1 VTFDFLRPRLD
12 RAPRSFGRSGV
23 RAAGAIVATSQPLAA
38 EAGLQILRRG
48 GNAFDAAVATAAV
61 LNVVEPMSTGIGGDA
76 FALCWVAREGKL
88 LALNASGRSPHGL
101 TADLLRRRGFTA
113 VPDTGIFSVTVPG
126 AAAGWADL
134 VGRLG
139 RLPLADVLAPA
150 IHYAN
155 AGFPVSDIIALSWQ
169 SATDKLSAWPATKA
183 TYLPGGRAPKA
194 GELVR
199 QPNLARTFRWF
210 AADGPERFYRGEV
223 AQAVVATSQALGGSF
238 TLQDLADHASD
249 WVEPISTSYRGV
261 ELHECPSNGQG
272 LAALIALNILEGDD
286 LASLGHNSAEYLHL
300 LIEAKKL
307 AFADRDRYVA
317 DPDQSPAP
325 LRRLLSREYAAE
337 RRRLIDRGR
346 ASPGFSAGTFS
357 AGEDTVYLTV
367 VDAERNCCSFINS
380 LYTGFGSGLVA
391 GDTGVCL
398 QNRGACFVLEEG
410 HPNCAGPHKRPLQ
423 TIIPALATRN
433 GKPWLCYGV
442 MGGHMQ
448 PQGHV
453 QVLLNMV
460 DFSMAP
466 QDAIEA
472 PRFCHFD
479 GLRVALEHPA
489 HEDVGPALA
498 ARGHH
503 LLSHPGLY
511 GGGQLI
517 EIDPGTGALAAGSDP
532 RKDGCAVGY

>member
-1 VTFDFLRPRLD
+1 
-12 RAPRSFGRSGV
+12 
-23 RAAGAIVATSQPLAA
+23 
-38 EAGLQILRRG
+38 
-48 GNAFDAAVATAAV
+48 
-61 LNVVEPMSTGIGGDA
+61 
-76 FALCWVAREGKL
+76 
-88 LALNASGRSPHGL
+88 
-101 TADLLRRRGFTA
+101 
-113 VPDTGIFSVTVPG
+113 VPETGIFSVTVPG

-134 VGRLG
+134 VSRLG
-139 RLPLADVLAPA
+139 SLPLTDVLAPA
-150 IHYAN
+150 IHYAEE
-155 AGFPVSDIIALSWQ
+155 GFPASDIIALSWQ
-169 SATDKLSAWPATKA
+169 SAVEKLSAWPPTKA
-183 TYLPGGRAPKA
+183 TYLVGGRAPRA
-194 GELVR
+194 GEVVR
-199 QPNLARTFRWF
+199 QKNLARTLRWF

-223 AQAVVATSQALGGSF
+223 ARAIVATSEASGGCF
-238 TLQDLADHASD
+238 TLQDLADHTSD

-261 ELHECPSNGQG
+261 QLCECPPNGQG

-286 LASLGHNSAEYLHL
+286 LAGLGHNSAEYLHL

-307 AFADRDRYVA
+307 AFADRDRYIA
-317 DPDQSPAP
+317 DPQQSPAP
-325 LRRLLSREYAAE
+325 LSKLLSKAYAAE
-337 RRRLIDRGR
+337 RRRLIDPGR
-346 ASPGFSAGTFS
+346 ASARFPAGAFA

-410 HPNCAGPHKRPLQ
+410 HPNCLGPHKRPLH
-423 TIIPALATRN
+423 TIIPAFALRR
-433 GKPWLCYGV
+433 GRPWLCYGV

-460 DFSMAP
+460 DFGMAP

-489 HEDVGPALA
+489 HEEVGPALA

-503 LLSHPGLY
+503 LLSNPGLY

-517 EIDPGTGALAAGSDP
+517 AIDPETGALAAGSDP

>member
-1 VTFDFLRPRLD
+1 MSFDFLRPRLE
-12 RAPRSFGRSGV
+12 RAPRSFGRSTV
-23 RAAGAIVATSQPLAA
+23 RAAGAIVATGQPLAA
-38 EAGLQILRRG
+38 EAGLQILRQG

-76 FALCWVAREGKL
+76 FALCWVATEGKL

-101 TADLLRRRGFTA
+101 TADLLRRRGLTA
-113 VPDTGIFSVTVPG
+113 VPETGIFSVTVPG

-134 VGRLG
+134 VSRLG
-139 RLPLADVLAPA
+139 RLPLTDVLAPA
-150 IHYAN
+150 IHYAEE
-155 AGFPVSDIIALSWQ
+155 GFPASDIIALSWQ
-169 SATDKLSAWPATKA
+169 SAVEKLSAWPPTKA
-183 TYLPGGRAPKA
+183 TYLVGGRAPRA
-194 GELVR
+194 GEVVR
-199 QPNLARTFRWF
+199 QQNLARTLRWF

-223 AQAVVATSQALGGSF
+223 ARAIVATSEASGGCF
-238 TLQDLADHASD
+238 TVQDLVDHTSD
-249 WVEPISTSYRGV
+249 WVEPISTTYRGV
-261 ELHECPSNGQG
+261 QLYECPPNGQG

-286 LASLGHNSAEYLHL
+286 LASLGHNSPEYLHL

-307 AFADRDRYVA
+307 AFADRDRYIA
-317 DPDQSPAP
+317 DPGQSPAP
-325 LRRLLSREYAAE
+325 LRRLLSKAYAAG
-337 RRRLIDRGR
+337 RRRLIDTGH
-346 ASPGFSAGTFS
+346 ASASFSAGAFP

-398 QNRGACFVLEEG
+398 QNRGAGFVLEEG
-410 HPNCAGPHKRPLQ
+410 HPNCVGPHKRPLH
-423 TIIPALATRN
+423 TIIPAFATRQ
-433 GKPWLCYGV
+433 GRPWLCYGV

-460 DFSMAP
+460 DFGMAP

-472 PRFCHFD
+472 PRFCHLD

-489 HEDVGPALA
+489 HEEVGPALA

-503 LLSHPGLY
+503 LVSNPGLY

-517 EIDPGTGALAAGSDP
+517 EIDPETGALAAGSDP
-532 RKDGCAVGY
+532 RKDGSAVGY

>member
-12 RAPRSFGRSGV
+12 RAPRSFGRSAV
-23 RAAGAIVATSQPLAA
+23 RATGAVVATSQPLAA
-38 EAGLQILRRG
+38 EAGVEVLRRG

-76 FALCWVAREGKL
+76 FALCWVAREGRL

-101 TADLLRRRGFTA
+101 TADLLRRRGFTT
-113 VPDTGIFSVTVPG
+113 VPETGIFSVTVPG

-134 VGRLG
+134 VARLG
-139 RLPLADVLAPA
+139 RRTLADVLAPA
-150 IHYAN
+150 IHYAEE
-155 AGFPVSDIIALSWQ
+155 GFPLSEVIALSWR
-169 SATDKLSAWPATKA
+169 SALEKLSAWPPTKA
-183 TYLPGGRAPKA
+183 TYLVHGRAPEV
-194 GELVR
+194 GEVVR
-199 QPNLARTFRWF
+199 QPNLARTLRWF
-210 AADGPERFYRGEV
+210 AADGPERFYRGEAARAIV
-223 AQAVVATSQALGGSF
+223 ASSDALGGCF
-238 TLQDLADHASD
+238 TLKDLADHTSD

-261 ELHECPSNGQG
+261 ELYECPPNGQG
-272 LAALIALNILEGDD
+272 LAALIALNILGGEG
-286 LASLGHNSAEYLHL
+286 LAALGHNSPDYLHL
-300 LIEAKKL
+300 LVEAKKL

-317 DPDQSPAP
+317 DPEQSPAP
-325 LRRLLSREYAAE
+325 LQRLLSKEYAAE

-346 ASPGFSAGTFS
+346 ASAGFPAGIF
-357 AGEDTVYLTV
+357 APGEDTVYLTV

-391 GDTGVCL
+391 GETGVCL
-398 QNRGACFVLEEG
+398 QNRGACFLLEEG
-410 HPNCAGPHKRPLQ
+410 HPNCVGPHKRPLH

-433 GKPWLCYGV
+433 GKPWLSYGV

-460 DFSMAP
+460 DFGMGP

-479 GLRVALEHPA
+479 GPRVALEHPA
-489 HEDVGPALA
+489 HEEVGPALT

-503 LLSHPGLY
+503 LLPDPGLY

-517 EIDPGTGALAAGSDP
+517 EIDPETGALAAGSDP
-532 RKDGCAVGY
+532 RKDGAAAGY

>member
-1 VTFDFLRPRLD
+1 MTFDFLRPRLD